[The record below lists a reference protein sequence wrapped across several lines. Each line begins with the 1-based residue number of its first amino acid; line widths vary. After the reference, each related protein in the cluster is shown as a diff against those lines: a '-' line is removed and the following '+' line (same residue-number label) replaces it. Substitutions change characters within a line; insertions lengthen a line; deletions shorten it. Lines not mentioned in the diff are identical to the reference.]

1 MESATAVFGNIT
13 EGARNGMDMWRVIS
27 MIIETCPKCCGELKH
42 LSLTTYPPI
51 SKKVCT
57 ACGWSW
63 AEEKEGQ

>member
-1 MESATAVFGNIT
+1 
-13 EGARNGMDMWRVIS
+13 
-27 MIIETCPKCCGELKH
+27 MIIETCPECGGELKH

-63 AEEKEGQ
+63 TGEREEIEYVPFDDRRQSE

>member
-1 MESATAVFGNIT
+1 
-13 EGARNGMDMWRVIS
+13 
-27 MIIETCPKCCGELKH
+27 MIIETCPECGGELKH

-63 AEEKEGQ
+63 KGEPEKIEYVPFDDRRQSE